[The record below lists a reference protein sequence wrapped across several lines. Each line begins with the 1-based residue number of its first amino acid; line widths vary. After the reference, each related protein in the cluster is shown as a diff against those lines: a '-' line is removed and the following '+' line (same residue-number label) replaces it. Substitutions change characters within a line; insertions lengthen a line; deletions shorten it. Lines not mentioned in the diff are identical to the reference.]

1 MACSLYTDQIAHAFK
16 PAIAVEI
23 FHNFTLLHDDI
34 MDNSVLRRNRPTVHE
49 KWNRNIALLSG
60 DVMSILSYRFI
71 ADCSPELLPDVLQL
85 FTNTAIE
92 VCEGQQYDMNFEN
105 MSYISTEDYL
115 RMIELKTAVLIAAS
129 MGIGA
134 LAGKA
139 STLQTGQCYQF
150 GKNIGMAFQI
160 RDDYLDVYGDP
171 EVFGKM
177 IGQDIL
183 SNKKTYL
190 LTRSLELAKGS
201 IREEL
206 LGWLTAVKYDPEEK
220 INAIRSIYNQ
230 LDIERLTASAMNEYY
245 TDAIMHLDKLEVRE
259 DKKLELRKMADEIL
273 VRHH

>member
-1 MACSLYTDQIAHAFK
+1 
-16 PAIAVEI
+16 
-23 FHNFTLLHDDI
+23 
-34 MDNSVLRRNRPTVHE
+34 
-49 KWNRNIALLSG
+49 LSG
-60 DVMSILSYRFI
+60 DTMSIMSHRYISECDTDIIKPVL
-71 ADCSPELLPDVLQL
+71 EL
-85 FTNTAIE
+85 FSKTALE

-105 MSYISTEDYL
+105 LGHISTEDYL
-115 RMIELKTAVLIAAS
+115 GMIELKTAVLIAAS

-139 STLQTGQCYQF
+139 SALQAGQSYQF

-201 IREEL
+201 IRKEL
-206 LGWLTAVKYDPEEK
+206 LGWLIAVKYDPEEK

-245 TDAIMHLDKLEVRE
+245 TDAIMHLDKIEVGE
-259 DKKLELRKMADEIL
+259 DRKLELRKMADAIL